1 MKVKNITPDMLV
13 NFIESNSLEFNKK
26 NLYGIAKKYVYS
38 KYKNP
43 SKNQIDGLRYKL
55 EKNYEQISY
64 LLNMRSLSE
73 GIEHEATEEEQIKA
87 TEQTENAVETQ
98 IEATEETQLENEVE
112 TQIEAT
118 EETQL
123 ENAVETQIE
132 ATEET
137 QLENSVETHIEATE
151 ETQLENA
158 VETQIEATKETQLET
173 LEEVY
178 RKIEGIPE
186 TFEITIKNSQAYD
199 SLGNFSCSIQNLL
212 YGEFF
217 KVNYA
222 CPLRF
227 EKKRIKKEGYCKI
240 TNFTAKCL
248 FTTCCNYK
256 FLLSNQ
262 NENNTTFL
270 VNQIGTL
277 KHLTNEI
284 QRRQIRGDLRKKL

>member
-1 MKVKNITPDMLV
+1 M
-13 NFIESNSLEFNKK
+13 
-26 NLYGIAKKYVYS
+26 YS
-38 KYKNP
+38 KYKKP
-43 SKNQIDGLRYKL
+43 SKNQVDGLRYKL
-55 EKNYEQISY
+55 EKNYEQISN

-132 ATEET
+132 AT
-137 QLENSVETHIEATE
+137 
-151 ETQLENA
+151 
-158 VETQIEATKETQLET
+158 KETQLET

-178 RKIEGIPE
+178 RKIKGIPE

-227 EKKRIKKEGYCKI
+227 EKKGSKKKVIVKLQTLRQNVFLQLVVI
-240 TNFTAKCL
+240 TNFC
-248 FTTCCNYK
+248 
-256 FLLSNQ
+256 
-262 NENNTTFL
+262 
-270 VNQIGTL
+270 
-277 KHLTNEI
+277 
-284 QRRQIRGDLRKKL
+284 